1 MTDQSKKDALFDLS
15 GKVAVVTGASRG
27 IGEEAAMLLAE
38 CGAHVVVSSRKIEGC
53 EAVAEK
59 IRQAGG
65 KATPITCNI
74 GDAQAMDEF
83 FDKVMSECGQ
93 LDIMVNNAATN
104 PTFGHI
110 LDTDLGAVQKTID
123 VNIRGYFYA
132 CQKAGRIMKK
142 AGGGVIVNNA
152 SIAGLTPGPMMGIYS
167 VTKAAVINMTKAF
180 ANECGQF
187 GIRVNAVAPGVTDT
201 KFASALVNNED
212 VLKQFLPNIPLNR
225 VATPD
230 EIAPIIMFLASPASS
245 YVSGAVYVVDGGS
258 TA

>member
-1 MTDQSKKDALFDLS
+1 MKDQLFDLS

-27 IGEEAAMLLAE
+27 IGEEAAKLLAE
-38 CGAHVVVSSRKIEGC
+38 CGAHVVVSSRRIEACEEVARKIT
-53 EAVAEK
+53 
-59 IRQAGG
+59 QAGG
-65 KATPITCNI
+65 KATAIACNI
-74 GDAQAMDEF
+74 GDPEAMDTF
-83 FDKVMSECGQ
+83 FDEIMSQCGQ
-93 LDIMVNNAATN
+93 LDIMINNAATN

-110 LDTDLGAVQKTID
+110 LDTDLGAFQKTVD

-132 CQKAGRIMKK
+132 CQKAGRIMKE

-180 ANECGQF
+180 ANECGQY

-201 KFASALVNNED
+201 KFASALVNNEQ
-212 VLKQFLPNIPLNR
+212 VLKQFLPTIPLDR

-230 EIAPIIMFLASPASS
+230 EIAPIIMFLACPASS
-245 YVSGAVYVVDGGS
+245 YVTGAVYVVDGGS